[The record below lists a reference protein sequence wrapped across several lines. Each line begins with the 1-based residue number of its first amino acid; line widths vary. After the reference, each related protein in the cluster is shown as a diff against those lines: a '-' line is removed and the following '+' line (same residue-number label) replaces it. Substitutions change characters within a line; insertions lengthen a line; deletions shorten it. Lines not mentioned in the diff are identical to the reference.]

1 MISLVEADK
10 RGPNGVKNE
19 FYGFK
24 KSRKRSTFFYSYS
37 KDSAFTAVKG
47 IQSYKQGMR
56 EGYHFSIEGIRKG
69 PSTFSVKNGI

>member
-10 RGPNGVKNE
+10 RGPNGLKDE

-37 KDSAFTAVKG
+37 KDTVHLQLLKG
-47 IQSYKQGMR
+47 YKVINKVCERGTIFQ
-56 EGYHFSIEGIRKG
+56 
-69 PSTFSVKNGI
+69 